1 MYSTI
6 ADFIAEWKTEAS
18 SSAKTLAVLTDESLA
33 QKVADGHRNM
43 ARIAWH
49 IVTTI
54 PEMMGYTGLK
64 LDELLKPDSPV
75 PPTATQISDAY
86 KAVSVALLEKIEKEW
101 TDETLLIEDEMY
113 GETWPRRVTLNALVQ
128 HQIHHRGQIT
138 VLMRQAGI
146 KVPSIYGPAKEDWH
160 EFGMDAPEI

>member
-1 MYSTI
+1 MYTTI

-18 SSAKTLAVLTDESLA
+18 STVKTLAVLSDESLA
-33 QKVADGHRNM
+33 QRVVDGHRTLG
-43 ARIAWH
+43 RIAWH

-54 PEMMGYTGLK
+54 PEMTSYTGLK
-64 LDELLKPDSPV
+64 LEELLKPDSPV
-75 PPTATQISDAY
+75 PPSATAICDAY
-86 KAVSVALLEKIEKEW
+86 KAVSLALFEKIEKEW

-138 VLMRQAGI
+138 ILMRQAGI